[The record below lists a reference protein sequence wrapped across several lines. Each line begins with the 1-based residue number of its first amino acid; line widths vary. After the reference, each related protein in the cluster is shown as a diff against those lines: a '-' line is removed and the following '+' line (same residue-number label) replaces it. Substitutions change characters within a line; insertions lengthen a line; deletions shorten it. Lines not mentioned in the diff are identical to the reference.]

1 MKRHLG
7 IRLRSTWIK
16 RWLCMIL
23 IFIFSSF
30 GMSEAAPGIPLK
42 EKFKNDMHS
51 SDVVKYEGSKYNEM
65 SYSEVMQGYQ
75 EKGYQP
81 VRNVSMDLKPENV
94 TLPRENAAVLKSGI
108 GEREKPVLIWKED
121 CEWIEWTVI
130 IPQEGLYALSVDYY
144 PLEGTGVDISRELE
158 INGESPFSET
168 HNITFS
174 RIWQDDGSPK
184 VNAAGDEVIPRQK
197 EIRKWVSF
205 DLTDSNGMYSMPF
218 CFFFHEGM
226 NTIRMNY
233 INQPVAIAKV
243 TVKSPDTI
251 SDYKSVRFGYDK
263 KGYPKGKIIEFQ
275 AEGRGVVKSD
285 PTVRLDTDGDPTV
298 KPRSIENVK
307 LNVMGGTR
315 WQKGNQWITW
325 SFDIPE
331 DGLYKIALRVGQWW
345 GDGLPS
351 YRQIALDGKV
361 PFQELAEYQ
370 FGYGSGWRTEVLR
383 ESSGEPFL
391 FYLAEGTHELTM
403 TVKMGPYGE
412 IINSLTE
419 DIVLLSDMIL
429 KITMITGESPD
440 LNYDYD
446 LHLKIPDLVDHL
458 KKLSQSL
465 QWKIGIL
472 QKLSDRRLPVVN
484 NLESIQLQVDAMV
497 KNPEGIPAH
506 LSDLTEA
513 QTSIGTWIDNL
524 KQQPVILDYF
534 LILSPDTVAASIKPN
549 VFQKLYTTTRNF
561 IASFYK
567 DYDNVS
573 SVYEEEVS
581 ESSNPKTIHVW
592 AGMGR
597 EAAQLV
603 KELSDSDFTPRTGI
617 RIKMNVMPS
626 SQLNAGS
633 MGVLMLSIVSGK
645 APDVA
650 LGVSSDSPV
659 EYAIRNAVKD
669 LSEFKDFDSVYRRF
683 LPGIM
688 IPYEYQ
694 DGFYALP
701 QTMGF
706 NILFYRKDVMN
717 ELNLAVPD
725 TWDEIRDVVLPV
737 LYQNKMT
744 FVAGEQ
750 GLTFGAFLLQNGG
763 AYYRKNGMQTG
774 LDTPEA
780 LKAFTE
786 WTGLYTNYGVPVA
799 ANFFT
804 RFRAGTSPIGI
815 GGYDLYM
822 KLLTAAPEL
831 LGKWGV
837 ALVPG
842 TEKPDGTIDR
852 SAVGGATGQASM
864 ILKQSEQQDAAW
876 EFLKWWT
883 NTESQVNFGRE
894 IEALLGP
901 EARWNS
907 ANIEAFDG
915 LPWIKEDIDVIK
927 EQWTCNK
934 EQPVVPGGY
943 FTTRHLNN
951 AFTRTVMNGENPR
964 DSLEEAVEDIN
975 SELLAKQKEF
985 GIDAKEKVLNQE
997 KQESGFLV
1005 KGEVDRKTA
1014 GSEE

>member
-1 MKRHLG
+1 
-7 IRLRSTWIK
+7 
-16 RWLCMIL
+16 MIL
-23 IFIFSSF
+23 ICVFLSF

-42 EKFKNDMHS
+42 EKFKNDIHS
-51 SDVVKYEGSKYNEM
+51 SVVQYEGSKYNNM
-65 SYSEVMQGYQ
+65 PYSEALRGYE
-75 EKGYQP
+75 EKGYRP
-81 VRNVSMDLKPENV
+81 VGNVSMDLKPENV
-94 TLPRENAAVLKSGI
+94 NLPRENAAVLKSGV
-108 GEREKPVLIWKED
+108 GERKEPVLIWKED
-121 CEWIEWTVI
+121 CEWMEWTLDI
-130 IPQEGLYALSVDYY
+130 SQEGLYALSVDYY

-158 INGESPFSET
+158 INGESPFLEA
-168 HNITFS
+168 HNIAFS
-174 RIWQDDGSPK
+174 RIWQDDSAPK
-184 VNAAGDEVIPRQK
+184 VNGAGDEVIPRQK

-218 CFFFHEGM
+218 CFFFHKGM

-233 INQPVAIAKV
+233 INQPIAIAKV

-251 SDYKSVRFGYDK
+251 PDYESVRSGYEK
-263 KGYPKGKIIEFQ
+263 KGYRKGSKVKEFQ
-275 AEGRGVVKSD
+275 AEDRDVIKSD
-285 PTVRLDTDGDPTV
+285 PTVRLDTNGDPTV
-298 KPRSIENVK
+298 KPRSIANIK

-325 SFDIPE
+325 TFDVPE
-331 DGLYKIALRVGQWW
+331 DGLYKIVLRMGQWW

-361 PFQELAEYQ
+361 PFRELAEYQ
-370 FGYGSGWRTEVLR
+370 FRYGPGWRTEVLQ
-383 ESSGEPFL
+383 ESSGKPFL

-412 IINSLTE
+412 VINSLTE
-419 DIVLLSDMIL
+419 DIVLLSDMML

-446 LHLKIPDLVDHL
+446 LHLKIPDLMDHL
-458 KKLSQSL
+458 KELSQSL
-465 QWKIGIL
+465 QWKIGAL
-472 QKLSDRRLPVVN
+472 QKLSVRRLPVVN
-484 NLESIQLQVDAMV
+484 NLESIQLQVDAMI
-497 KNPEGIPAH
+497 KDPEKIPAH
-506 LSDLTEA
+506 LSDLMEA
-513 QTSIGTWIDNL
+513 QTSIGTWIDDL
-524 KQQPVILDYF
+524 KAQPVILDYF
-534 LILSPDTVAASIKPN
+534 MIMPLDAAAPSSKPN

-561 IASFYK
+561 IASFHK

-573 SVYEEEVS
+573 SVYEEEV
-581 ESSNPKTIHVW
+581 EKIRNPRTIHVW

-603 KELSDSDFTPRTGI
+603 KELADSDFTLRTGI

-626 SQLNAGS
+626 SKLSAGK
-633 MGVLMLSIVSGK
+633 MGVLLLSIVSGK

-659 EYAIRNAVKD
+659 EYAIRHAVKD
-669 LSEFKDFDSVYRRF
+669 LSEFEDFDSVYRRF

-688 IPYEYQ
+688 IPYEYRN
-694 DGFYALP
+694 GYYALP

-706 NILFYRKDVMN
+706 NILFYRKDIMN
-717 ELNLAVPD
+717 ELNLAVPN
-725 TWDEIRDVVLPV
+725 TWDEIRNVVLPV

-763 AYYRKNGMQTG
+763 AYYNENGTQTG
-774 LDTPEA
+774 FDTPEA

-799 ANFFT
+799 ANFFN

-837 ALVPG
+837 ALMPG

-852 SAVGGATGQASM
+852 SAVGGATGQASI
-864 ILKQSEQQDAAW
+864 ILKQSKQQDAAW
-876 EFLKWWT
+876 DFLKWWT
-883 NTESQVNFGRE
+883 STDSQVNFGRE

-915 LPWIKEDIDVIK
+915 LPWIMEDIDIIK
-927 EQWTCNK
+927 KQWAWNK

-943 FTTRHLNN
+943 FTTRHLSN
-951 AFTRTVMNGENPR
+951 AFTRTVMNGESPR

-985 GIDAKEKVLNQE
+985 GIDA
-997 KQESGFLV
+997 
-1005 KGEVDRKTA
+1005 R
-1014 GSEE
+1014 